1 MWKLLLVLCVGVV
14 DTASVKNWKHFK
26 RSILTGCDVPE
37 YFRCASGTYCIE
49 PKYTCDSRDD
59 CGDNSDET
67 LPECPPE
74 GSCTGPHRFPCKN
87 GNCIGISFY
96 CDLMDDC
103 EDGSDEENCVNPPR
117 QRKEQEVRDKKCESW
132 IRMAAYDDNPQ
143 LMNGTKKS
151 RNLKRVRNFIRAMY

>member
-103 EDGSDEENCVNPPR
+103 EDGSDEENCDPSACSEDEMRCDIGLCIEPSWLCDGDDDCGNGWDERPENCHPR
-117 QRKEQEVRDKKCESW
+117 STTTES
-132 IRMAAYDDNPQ
+132 
-143 LMNGTKKS
+143 T
-151 RNLKRVRNFIRAMY
+151 